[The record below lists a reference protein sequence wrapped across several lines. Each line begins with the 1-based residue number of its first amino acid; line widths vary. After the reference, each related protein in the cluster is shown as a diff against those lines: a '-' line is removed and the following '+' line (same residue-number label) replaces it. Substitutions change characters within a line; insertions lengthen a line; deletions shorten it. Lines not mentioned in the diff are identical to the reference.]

1 MYEPQI
7 SPRDARS
14 APAQRGGLGGRLKAM
29 RDYLM
34 TPPEEAPLVAG
45 TVAGA
50 PGLFE
55 HIGSFLAVN
64 GLAPTPSNYEL
75 AYQVVR
81 ADGDGLAGVI
91 DRPEP
96 APAAVPAP
104 SPAQPAEPIG
114 EQLAQLLEE
123 ALAAIAKVDG
133 IVRESGADVRAYGD
147 ALQTSARDLDG
158 GSPARALR
166 SLVELTSLMVDRT
179 HRAEQRLAEMSREV
193 DALHGTLAEVSALA
207 TRDSLTGLPNRAAI
221 EERLAEAV
229 AAAQRLSKPL
239 ALAYC
244 DVDHFKRINDEF
256 GHAVGD
262 RVLKLVAEALRDGEA
277 AGGFVGRYGGEE
289 FLMMFEGLSASEA
302 AAQIDDIRE
311 RLSERNLRVR
321 ESDRPI
327 GQVTF
332 SAGVAQLR
340 DGEIAA
346 ELVSR
351 ADDRLLAAKREGR
364 NRVEI
369 DPRT

>member
-1 MYEPQI
+1 MFEPKFP
-7 SPRDARS
+7 PRDTRS

-34 TPPEEAPLVAG
+34 TPPEEEPLIAG
-45 TVAGA
+45 TPPGA

-81 ADGDGLAGVI
+81 ADGDGLAGMLEC
-91 DRPEP
+91 PQAEP
-96 APAAVPAP
+96 APEA
-104 SPAQPAEPIG
+104 PAEPIG
-114 EQLAQLLEE
+114 EQLAQLLED

-158 GSPARALR
+158 ASPARAMR
-166 SLVELTSLMVDRT
+166 SLVELTSMMVDRT
-179 HRAEQRLAEMSREV
+179 RRAESRLAEMSREV
-193 DALHGTLAEVSALA
+193 DTLHGTLAEVSALA
-207 TRDSLTGLPNRAAI
+207 ARDSLTGLPNRAAI

-229 AAAQRLSKPL
+229 AAAERLSKPL

-289 FLMMFEGLSASEA
+289 FLMMFEGLTASEA
-302 AAQIDDIRE
+302 ATHIDDIRE
-311 RLSERNLRVR
+311 RLSERHLRLR
-321 ESDRPI
+321 DTDRPI

-340 DGEIAA
+340 AGEIVA

-369 DPRT
+369 DPRD